1 MRPLWES
8 LRSKPLGQRL
18 WQGTG
23 TCHLVQICIKIRIV
37 VWIMRFFS
45 YLCKRNM
52 NQEDKDIL
60 LRLLEQHKELGILEQ
75 IDYQKFYLYS
85 IITHSTAIEG
95 STVTEVEAQ
104 LLFDEGITSSKRTM
118 MEQQMN
124 LDLKAAYDYG
134 MQWIKQHED
143 ITIDWLVLLASKVM
157 ARTGSEYHAA
167 GGDFSAA
174 KGELRKLN
182 VTAGLGGKSYM
193 SYLKVPARLA
203 AFCEEL
209 NRRRK
214 AIDTKAVAAIYE
226 LSFWAHFE
234 LVTIHP
240 WADGNGRTCRLLM
253 NLLQMEFDVLPIKV
267 LKEDKA
273 EYIQAL
279 IDTRENED
287 ISIFID
293 CMTRLHCQHLKAD
306 IDHYIESTS
315 EKMVDKLNLQKEM
328 VDKWSIK
335 PSLAEKMVD
344 ILGFVVDKNEF
355 TTEQIVSHFGFNATT
370 VKRYLRQLTEFGYLE
385 PHGGNKNRTYSKKE

>member
-1 MRPLWES
+1 
-8 LRSKPLGQRL
+8 
-18 WQGTG
+18 
-23 TCHLVQICIKIRIV
+23 
-37 VWIMRFFS
+37 
-45 YLCKRNM
+45 M

-60 LRLLEQHKELGILEQ
+60 LRLLQRHKELGISEQ

-95 STVTEVEAQ
+95 STVTEVVAQ

-118 MEQQMN
+118 TEQMMN
-124 LDLKAAYDYG
+124 LDLKTAYDYG
-134 MQWIKQHED
+134 MHWIRQHED

-157 ARTGSEYHAA
+157 ARTGSEYHTA

-174 KGELRKLN
+174 KGELRRLN

-193 SYLKVPARLA
+193 SYQKVPARLA
-203 AFCEEL
+203 VFCEEL

-214 AIDTKAVAAIYE
+214 ALDTKDVAAIYE

-253 NLLQMEFDVLPIKV
+253 NLLQMEFDVLPTKV

-279 IDTRENED
+279 IDTRERED
-287 ISIFID
+287 ISIFIN
-293 CMTRLHCQHLKAD
+293 CMTCLHCQHLKVD
-306 IDHYIESTS
+306 IDHYLESIS
-315 EKMVDKLNLQKEM
+315 EKMVDKQDLRKIM

-335 PSLAEKMVD
+335 PSLAAKLVD
-344 ILGFVVDKNEF
+344 ILEFVTDKDEF

-370 VKRYLRQLTEFGYLE
+370 AKRYLRQLTEFGYLE
-385 PHGGNKNRTYSKKE
+385 PHGGNKNRTYSNKKWNS

>member
-1 MRPLWES
+1 MEE
-8 LRSKPLGQRL
+8 K
-18 WQGTG
+18 
-23 TCHLVQICIKIRIV
+23 
-37 VWIMRFFS
+37 
-45 YLCKRNM
+45 N
-52 NQEDKDIL
+52 KDIL
-60 LRLLEQHKELGILEQ
+60 LRLLQQHKELCISEQ

-134 MQWIKQHED
+134 MQWIKRHED
-143 ITIDWLVLLASKVM
+143 ITVDWLVLLASKVM
-157 ARTGSEYHAA
+157 AHTGSEYHAA
-167 GGDFSAA
+167 GGD
-174 KGELRKLN
+174 
-182 VTAGLGGKSYM
+182 KSYM
-193 SYLKVPARLA
+193 SYLKVPARLTD
-203 AFCEEL
+203 FCEEL

-214 AIDTKAVAAIYE
+214 ALDAKDVIAIYE

-253 NLLQMEFDVLPIKV
+253 NLLQMEFDVLPTKI

-279 IDTRENED
+279 IDTREQDD
-287 ISIFID
+287 INIFID
-293 CMTRLHCQHLKAD
+293 CITRMHCQHLKTD
-306 IDHYIESTS
+306 IDHYIDSTS
-315 EKMVDKLNLQKEM
+315 EKMVDKQALKQKL

-335 PSLAEKMVD
+335 PSMAEKMVD
-344 ILGFVVDKNEF
+344 ILDFVVDKDEI

-370 VKRYLRQLTEFGYLE
+370 AKRYLRQLTMFGYLE
-385 PHGGNKNRTYSKKE
+385 AHGGNKNRTYSYRS